1 MSENKA
7 ADVREIQRFLR
18 TISKYN
24 SAIPLVGVSGNY
36 DDETRETVRAFQ
48 RENGLPVTGELDSQT
63 WDALYTLYKEAA
75 LFFAELESINP
86 RAASSQPMKKG
97 SAGYPVYIIQIM
109 LNTIARFYNNL
120 EGSDINGIY
129 GDGTFE
135 EVKRIQEIAGLPVT
149 GELNRPT
156 WNALARLYNFHAGMD
171 EYVNGKD
178 AVQTMKIN
186 AVG

>member
-75 LFFAELESINP
+75 L
-86 RAASSQPMKKG
+86 
-97 SAGYPVYIIQIM
+97 
-109 LNTIARFYNNL
+109 
-120 EGSDINGIY
+120 
-129 GDGTFE
+129 
-135 EVKRIQEIAGLPVT
+135 
-149 GELNRPT
+149 
-156 WNALARLYNFHAGMD
+156 
-171 EYVNGKD
+171 
-178 AVQTMKIN
+178 
-186 AVG
+186 